1 MSRQTKPSRR
11 EDRELIIEWLKSDLK
26 FYKANMDGVTEFG
39 TPITEK
45 LVNAVESRIGQLITK
60 L

>member
-1 MSRQTKPSRR
+1 MSKEPKSSRK
-11 EDRELIIEWLKSDLK
+11 EDRELVIEWLKLDVK

-45 LVNAVESRIGQLITK
+45 LVNAIQSRIEQLITK

>member
-1 MSRQTKPSRR
+1 MSKEPKSSRK
-11 EDRELIIEWLKSDLK
+11 EDRELVIEWLKSDVK
-26 FYKANMDGVTEFG
+26 FYKANIDGVTEFG

-45 LVNAVESRIGQLITK
+45 LVNAIQSRIEQLITK